1 MKRVMNI
8 TDVGHMTSDADS
20 GEDKMK
26 KGAIREHKTVYE
38 IADFYT
44 KAFFE
49 DFEKLNILRPE
60 VVEKASDHIPT
71 YIKMIEKMLKDG
83 FSKPEIAR
91 YCLQSILAALD
102 GMCGLLLKEY
112 GDLPVL
118 FAGGVMSN
126 SIIREAL
133 TKKYGAF
140 FAKPEFSTDNA
151 AGIAILAAMK
161 EGGV

>member
-1 MKRVMNI
+1 MYKRQVYHYAHIGNLRSYIFEDILQKGLTYLGYQVKRVMNI

-49 DFEKLNILRPE
+49 DFQKLNILRPE

-83 FSKPEIAR
+83 YAYISNGNVYFDISKAHDYYQLSGKKPEE
-91 YCLQSILAALD
+91 
-102 GMCGLLLKEY
+102 LLI
-112 GDLPVL
+112 
-118 FAGGVMSN
+118 GVRDTVEELSL
-126 SIIREAL
+126 IHI
-133 TKKYGAF
+133 
-140 FAKPEFSTDNA
+140 
-151 AGIAILAAMK
+151 
-161 EGGV
+161 